1 MSSFSSP
8 LFPSLPPHPP
18 ASLWTFAML
27 SFTRRR
33 QTEFTHPLIVS
44 IPSIMFHPLIRGTSP
59 YSLISRSPTL
69 SLLIPLYLSQ
79 FLHLSLSLGISFL
92 SAFYS
97 KSNRKAF
104 IQPNLRDSGYI
115 WFAWCREML
124 YQGKGWRARQS
135 DRKREGNIVLIW
147 YWLITKW

>member
-1 MSSFSSP
+1 MLAQSI
-8 LFPSLPPHPP
+8 LPSLIPSI
-18 ASLWTFAML
+18 AVFFSLYHFIRLLFLLLFFLLFLPTLLLLCELLLCYPSPGGGRCVQFVA
-27 SFTRRR
+27 
-33 QTEFTHPLIVS
+33 EFTHPLIVS

-69 SLLIPLYLSQ
+69 SLLVPLYLSQ

-104 IQPNLRDSGYI
+104 IQPNLSDSGYI
-115 WFAWCREML
+115 WFA
-124 YQGKGWRARQS
+124 
-135 DRKREGNIVLIW
+135 
-147 YWLITKW
+147 